1 MRRIFKFLGYDIH
14 ATNYG
19 DDSGVNVGFNIVG
32 HLYYEYPTM
41 TDMKYDHYCGKIY
54 EEMRKKEEDPVFKK
68 QLSGVLQRIESAD
81 PEIHEIHKTY
91 TKKCTEEQINSCR
104 RL

>member
-19 DDSGVNVGFNIVG
+19 DDSGVNVGYNIVG
-32 HLYYEYPTM
+32 HLYYGYPTL

-68 QLSGVLQRIESAD
+68 QLS
-81 PEIHEIHKTY
+81 
-91 TKKCTEEQINSCR
+91 
-104 RL
+104 